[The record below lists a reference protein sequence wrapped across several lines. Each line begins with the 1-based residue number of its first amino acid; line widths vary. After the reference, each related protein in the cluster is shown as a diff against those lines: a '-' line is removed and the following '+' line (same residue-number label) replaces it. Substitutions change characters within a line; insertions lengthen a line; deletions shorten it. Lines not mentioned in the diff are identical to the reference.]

1 MGATRR
7 HPLRQPRPRSPAL
20 RALYRSGAWGWGL
33 VRRDR
38 AGMTALMSRCARQAR
53 RRRRPT
59 PGPRSDRTAA
69 CPSKPPPGPGP
80 GCGCGAGPVTHRPRG
95 RPRRSA
101 RIWIWV
107 RKPPRLR
114 PRAGCAYFFGG
125 AHVRVPDRAV
135 PPHGGSIQ
143 ISLQMGLQARPSAPV
158 APGRLAAIDRVP
170 LPVRGRPLAPIR
182 ALPRNAATKRQ
193 PRASSPTRI
202 TDIHKRTDAEPL
214 GIGHRGNAPRDGYPK
229 RSPLARK
236 RQSTSTLPSLTGFPR
251 PAPNAL
257 AAPSRDCTAYAA
269 WNRGQEALPRYHPCL
284 RIASERRSR
293 TRGTRA
299 LQRRK
304 FSRLSLRKK

>member
-7 HPLRQPRPRSPAL
+7 HPLRQPRPRSARLVSL
-20 RALYRSGAWGWGL
+20 RGVGLGAGAPGSGGNDGL
-33 VRRDR
+33 DVPLRPPGSEGVAVPRRDQTGPRRVRPSLHQGPGLDAVVAR
-38 AGMTALMSRCARQAR
+38 AG
-53 RRRRPT
+53 
-59 PGPRSDRTAA
+59 PG
-69 CPSKPPPGPGP
+69 
-80 GCGCGAGPVTHRPRG
+80 THRPRG

-101 RIWIWV
+101 RIWSWV

-125 AHVRVPDRAV
+125 AHVRAPDRAV

-170 LPVRGRPLAPIR
+170 FPYAAGHWCQGPIR

-229 RSPLARK
+229 RSPLART

-257 AAPSRDCTAYAA
+257 AAPSRNCSRV
-269 WNRGQEALPRYHPCL
+269 RGMQPRPRSVAKDYPCL

-304 FSRLSLRKK
+304 FSSSSLRKK